1 MRKIRG
7 RRGSNPVE
15 GSSPPSLNP
24 RTVRTYAIYYGEEI
38 SSMMILRDDLL
49 IAGLK
54 LWAAPICKG
63 IVELDRGCIEAISGE
78 DRGTTFTMDLPI
90 AQLEA

>member
-1 MRKIRG
+1 
-7 RRGSNPVE
+7 
-15 GSSPPSLNP
+15 
-24 RTVRTYAIYYGEEI
+24 
-38 SSMMILRDDLL
+38 MMILRDDLL